1 MIRHVH
7 TATLSS
13 AELAEIRA
21 LMTASFGPRFD
32 DDDWAH
38 ALGGHHL
45 LGYSDEKLVAHAAV
59 VGRTI
64 HIGLIPLLA
73 GYVEAVAVHPEHQ
86 GKGYGYQ
93 VMEAVHEII
102 LEHFE
107 LGALSVGGEQAQ
119 RLYRKLGWRVWEGP
133 TYVDGPNGRE
143 RTKEEDGGV
152 MVLAPHEAVDLGV
165 PLVCDWREGEVW

>member
-1 MIRHVH
+1 MIRHVQ

-21 LMTASFGPRFD
+21 LMTAAFGPRFD

-45 LGYSDEKLVAHAAV
+45 LGYDEEKLVAHAAV

-64 HIGLIPLLA
+64 HIGLVPVQA

-93 VMEAVHEII
+93 VMEAASDII

-107 LGALSVGGEQAQ
+107 FGALSVGGEAAR
-119 RLYRKLGWRVWEGP
+119 RLYRKLGWSVWEGP

-143 RTKEEDGGV
+143 RTEEDDGGV
-152 MVLAPHEAVDLGV
+152 MVLAPLEAIDVRV
-165 PLVCDWREGEVW
+165 QIVCDWRPGDVW